1 MSDDTEDLDKLV
13 RQAFMIEAEEARDAG
28 AVRFMARAMTQATMP
43 HKATPGNEFKRRNG
57 SFILS
62 MLAPSDIG
70 LPYGSIPRLL
80 VSWITTEA
88 VRTKSPV
95 LELGP
100 SLSAFMAGLD
110 LTPTGGRWGSITRL
124 RDQMTR
130 LFASSVTCIYDDKD
144 RTGIVNV
151 RVVEGADLWWN
162 PKAPDDAPL
171 WKSTIELGKKFFEEA
186 INSPVPVDMR
196 ALKALKRSPLA
207 LDIYCWLTYR
217 MSYLR
222 KPTEIPWAVLQMQFG
237 ADYAMQGQ
245 GTRDFKKKFLHH
257 LRAVLVLY
265 PEANVE
271 DGERGL
277 LLKPSKPHVAQLP
290 PPALPH
296 LKNNPAP
303 EPLLLPLPDFQGR
316 EGPFLKT
323 QTYEM
328 ARKAAPCWDVYE
340 LERQWREWI
349 EKKGPPQKPDA
360 AFIAFC
366 RKKAAH
372 GNP

>member
-1 MSDDTEDLDKLV
+1 MGDDLEKLISE
-13 RQAFMIEAEEARDAG
+13 ALAIEAEEAKQAG
-28 AVRFMARAMTQATMP
+28 AVGFMARALTQATMP
-43 HKATPGNEFKRRNG
+43 HRAMPGCEFKRRNG

-62 MLAPSDIG
+62 MLSPSDVG

-80 VSWITTEA
+80 VSWVTTEA

-144 RTGIVNV
+144 RTGIFGVKMV
-151 RVVEGADLWWN
+151 KEARLWWN
-162 PKAPDDAPL
+162 PKAPDEAPL
-171 WKSTIELGKKFFEEA
+171 WKSTLTLGADFYEEVVKNP
-186 INSPVPVDMR
+186 IPVDMR
-196 ALKALKRSPLA
+196 ALKALKRSPMA

-217 MSYLR
+217 LSYLR
-222 KPTEIPWAVLQMQFG
+222 KSAEIPWAALQMQFG
-237 ADYAMQGQ
+237 ADYGRE
-245 GTRDFKKKFLHH
+245 RDFKAAFLEH

-290 PPALPH
+290 PALPRLKNPPAL
-296 LKNNPAP
+296 
-303 EPLLLPLPDFQGR
+303 EPLLLPLPIH
-316 EGPFLKT
+316 EGDAGPHLRT
-323 QTYEM
+323 STYER
-328 ARKAAPCWDVYE
+328 AKQNAPGWDVYE

-366 RKKAAH
+366 RKKALR
-372 GNP
+372 GNR